1 MKRTHT
7 LVAGV
12 VAGVSLALAAAT
24 FAQPYGGMGQGYGA
38 GMGQGYGAGMGQGCG
53 AGMGMGPGHG
63 PMAGHGP
70 MDGADHAARAES
82 RLADLKT
89 QLKIT
94 PAQEP
99 AWQTFTAQAKQQ
111 AASMQAMRAQM
122 QEGTGTA
129 PERMGQRATAMQQRA
144 AGMATMTNAFN
155 ALYAVLTP
163 EQKAI
168 ADQSVGMMGGRGM
181 RHGPRA
187 G

>member
-7 LVAGV
+7 LIAGV

-24 FAQPYGGMGQGYGA
+24 FAQPYGGMGQGYGP
-38 GMGQGYGAGMGQGCG
+38 
-53 AGMGMGPGHG
+53 GMGMGPGHG
-63 PMAGHGP
+63 PMAGV
-70 MDGADHAARAES
+70 DRAAMAES
-82 RLADLKT
+82 HLADLKA

-94 PAQEP
+94 SAQEA
-99 AWQTFTAQAKQQ
+99 AWQTFTAQTKQQ
-111 AASMQAMRAQM
+111 AASKQAMRAQM
-122 QEGTGTA
+122 QESAGTA

-168 ADQSVGMMGGRGM
+168 ADQNVGMMGGRGM

>member
-7 LVAGV
+7 LLAGL
-12 VAGVSLALAAAT
+12 VAGVSLAIAT
-24 FAQPYGGMGQGYGA
+24 ATLAQPCGGMGQGYGPGM
-38 GMGQGYGAGMGQGCG
+38 GMGQGYGPGMGQ
-53 AGMGMGPGHG
+53 GHG
-63 PMAGHGP
+63 PMAGRGP
-70 MDGADHAARAES
+70 MAGVDRAAMAES

-94 PAQEP
+94 SAQEA
-99 AWQTFTAQAKQQ
+99 AWQTFAAQAKQQ
-111 AASMQAMRAQM
+111 AATRQAMHAQM
-122 QEGTGTA
+122 QESTGTA

-163 EQKAI
+163 EQKTI

>member
-1 MKRTHT
+1 M
-7 LVAGV
+7 AD
-12 VAGVSLALAAAT
+12 LAAQ
-24 FAQPYGGMGQGYGA
+24 AQ
-38 GMGQGYGAGMGQGCG
+38 
-53 AGMGMGPGHG
+53 
-63 PMAGHGP
+63 
-70 MDGADHAARAES
+70 
-82 RLADLKT
+82 
-89 QLKIT
+89 
-94 PAQEP
+94 
-99 AWQTFTAQAKQQ
+99 QQ

-122 QEGTGTA
+122 QEGAGTA

-168 ADQSVGMMGGRGM
+168 ADQNVGMMGGRGM